1 MSNSN
6 CIRITLNIKDQNI
19 IFGEDYI
26 KLEVINKIETQ
37 VYTGILSPPTPKKC
51 KNCGNKNKKNSLI
64 KNGSKMVTIK
74 IPSVSYHKAILRLKK
89 QRYLCKKCNQTFCA
103 ETDLVERNRTI
114 SNNTSLAC
122 LVEAKDKT
130 SIKDIAK
137 RFNISPST
145 LNNRLGDVNKAFK
158 INYNY
163 LPENLSFDE
172 FKSVKSVLNKM
183 SFIYADSENGKIID
197 IVQNRRLSYLKAYF
211 FRYPLEVRQRVK
223 TVCIDMYEPYI
234 QLIISCFPNARI
246 ITDRFHIV
254 QHINRALNSARVAAM
269 KDNKEYY
276 ARYKRYWKLLLVD
289 HANLDCTEYKKYVG
303 YPHFMTASGVVAD
316 LLTQDK
322 TLASTYWL
330 SQYLK
335 QAIRSK
341 NIEEFKRLITT
352 QHVDICPQIE
362 TVLKTFRKQ
371 ENYIINA
378 LSYSFS
384 NGRLEGTNNLIK
396 VIKRIAFGYR
406 NFFNF
411 RSRILLISNTML
423 ELDL

>member
-1 MSNSN
+1 
-6 CIRITLNIKDQNI
+6 
-19 IFGEDYI
+19 
-26 KLEVINKIETQ
+26 
-37 VYTGILSPPTPKKC
+37 
-51 KNCGNKNKKNSLI
+51 
-64 KNGSKMVTIK
+64 
-74 IPSVSYHKAILRLKK
+74 
-89 QRYLCKKCNQTFCA
+89 
-103 ETDLVERNRTI
+103 
-114 SNNTSLAC
+114 
-122 LVEAKDKT
+122 
-130 SIKDIAK
+130 
-137 RFNISPST
+137 
-145 LNNRLGDVNKAFK
+145 
-158 INYNY
+158 
-163 LPENLSFDE
+163 
-172 FKSVKSVLNKM
+172 
-183 SFIYADSENGKIID
+183 
-197 IVQNRRLSYLKAYF
+197 
-211 FRYPLEVRQRVK
+211 
-223 TVCIDMYEPYI
+223 MYEPYI

-352 QHVDICPQIE
+352 KHVDICPQME
-362 TVLKTFRKQ
+362 AVLKTFRKQ